1 MAGLTATP
9 TGGPKAVRASSAGI
23 VFVGLLS
30 GIQSSDPNIAATAL
44 VSASR
49 GLKMTSGQTSI
60 AASIFTMM
68 MAATVISTGLL
79 ADRIGRRKVLM
90 SALVVA
96 AFGDVLVALSP
107 HFLTYAVGRG
117 LAGIGLGAV
126 YGASFA
132 YVNALAKQGRL
143 AAALGL
149 FTAAGALAMVG
160 MSFVGGALAA
170 QNWRFAFLLVPV
182 VSLIGLALVPRI
194 LPMERPLGQGK
205 PDILGQLLL
214 GLGVIGVLYGISHAA
229 DGLTK
234 PLTLIPLGI
243 GIVLLIGFFLS
254 QHVRGHAFYPVAIF
268 RNPIFIGALCAGFVY
283 NFGQAA
289 SFLQLANI
297 WQYIGEFGAFQ
308 VTLAQLPY
316 LATGILAALL
326 VGRWMSNGLPTSST
340 VLLGAVL
347 TAIGFVSLLLV
358 HRGGSFLTFVPA
370 LILIGGGTVIA
381 SLPFG
386 SLIISTAPSA
396 YYGPVTSSRT
406 TIGQFA
412 YALGIAA
419 ATVSIDKLTLG
430 GTVNRLRE
438 AGVPPS
444 QVGTGLDAV
453 TGYGSTGESPTTD
466 LGRQA
471 LSAANNS
478 YHVAFHIT
486 MVAAGVLC
494 LLVGLIGFWLLRRV
508 GVPGQPAVSEAGQ
521 PVPIVEP

>member
-1 MAGLTATP
+1 MAGVATTP
-9 TGGPKAVRASSAGI
+9 AAVAKASAAGI

-30 GIQSSDPNIAATAL
+30 GIQTSDPNIAATAL

-49 GLKMTSGQTSI
+49 GLKMTSGQASI

-79 ADRIGRRKVLM
+79 ADRLGRRKVLM
-90 SALVVA
+90 AALVVA
-96 AFGDVLVALSP
+96 AFGDVLVSLSP

-132 YVNALAKQGRL
+132 YVNALAKPGRL

-149 FTAAGALAMVG
+149 FTAAGAVAMVV
-160 MSFVGGALAA
+160 MSFVGGALTA

-194 LPMERPLGQGK
+194 LPKEEPLPQGK

-214 GLGVIGVLYGISHAA
+214 GLGVIGTLYGISHAA
-229 DGLTK
+229 GGLTK
-234 PLTLIPLGI
+234 PLTLIPFGI
-243 GIVLLIGFFLS
+243 GVLLLIGFFISQTKLS
-254 QHVRGHAFYPVAIF
+254 RAFFPVAIF
-268 RNPIFIGALCAGFVY
+268 RNPVFIGALCAGFVY

-297 WQYIGEFGAFQ
+297 WQYIGEYGAFQ

-316 LATGILAALL
+316 LATGILGALL
-326 VGRWMSNGLPTSST
+326 VGRWMSNGLANSSA
-340 VLLGAVL
+340 VLLGSAL
-347 TAIGFVSLLLV
+347 TALGFFSLLLV
-358 HRGGSFLTFVPA
+358 HRGGSFLTFLPA
-370 LILIGGGTVIA
+370 LLLIGGGTVIA

-386 SLIISTAPSA
+386 SLIISTAPKD

-406 TIGQFA
+406 TVGQFA

-419 ATVSIDKLTLG
+419 ATVSIDTLTRG
-430 GTVNRLRE
+430 GTVSRLQA

-453 TGYGSTGESPTTD
+453 TAYGSTGTSPTTQ
-466 LGRQA
+466 LGINA
-471 LSAANNS
+471 LSAANTS
-478 YHVAFHIT
+478 YHAAFHLT
-486 MVAAGVLC
+486 MVGAGFIC
-494 LLVGLIGFWLLRRV
+494 LIVGVVGFWLLRRAAARLAA
-508 GVPGQPAVSEAGQ
+508 VPAPA
-521 PVPIVEP
+521 